1 MASSQQARTIVVL
14 GATGNQGRG
23 VVRALLHKT
32 SPSFHVRAITRDVE
46 GPAAQCL
53 LKDFQSTER
62 LSVVSAD
69 IYDVDSLREAF
80 KSAYGVF
87 AVTQNRL
94 PGQTVDTE
102 DKMRHKLMAGCN
114 IVEAAEFCKVQH
126 FVMSSLLNLTL
137 ASDGVFAKVYHF
149 DYKHQ
154 IEQLAR
160 ERLPAVTALIP
171 GLFYTNMM
179 WSQYCRTEDNGTV
192 CFCAPVSGETLADW
206 VDLGH
211 DIGVFASE
219 VFAAGPD
226 KTGSKTYPVVGP
238 KMKFSEFSEIFSRVT
253 SRSSSFESTT
263 IEEWGATVA
272 ATVGKG
278 YEEDIKQ
285 MMQWISVA
293 PNESICYGTM
303 DPENDTSWK
312 DLGVRAS
319 TFEEWL
325 ARSNWQGP

>member
-46 GPAAQCL
+46 GPAAQRL
-53 LKDFQSTER
+53 LKDFQLSKR
-62 LSVVSAD
+62 LSVVGAD

-94 PGQTVDTE
+94 PGQTIDTE
-102 DKMRHKLMAGCN
+102 DEMRHELTAGRN
-114 IVEAAEFCKVQH
+114 IVDAAEFCKVQH
-126 FVMSSLLNLTL
+126 FVMSSLPNLTL
-137 ASDGVFAKVYHF
+137 ASDGVFTKIYHF

-179 WSQYCRTEDNGTV
+179 WSQYCRTEDNGIV
-192 CFCAPVSGETLADW
+192 RFCAPVSGETLADW
-206 VDLGH
+206 VDPGH
-211 DIGVFASE
+211 DVGVFAS
-219 VFAAGPD
+219 AGPE
-226 KTGSKTYPVVGP
+226 KTESKIYPVVGP
-238 KMKFSEFSEIFSRVT
+238 KMKFSEFSDIFSRVT
-253 SRSSSFESTT
+253 SRSSSFESTR

-293 PNESICYGTM
+293 PNDKICYGTM

-325 ARSNWQGP
+325 ARSNWQGA